1 MCLSHRLLNR
11 LISGRLAALFALAL
25 VVSCISA
32 QAQSHSHGYIFFA
45 PGVASGGGN
54 TNGALAGGVGAEGVF
69 PGGVGL
75 GAELGALKIRH
86 RSGNGSFSSGGG
98 FGLVS
103 VGGYFH
109 IPRSLSSVDS
119 YLTAGYSALVA
130 LGLAASF
137 FHIGGGV
144 NWWFAPHF
152 GLKMEFR
159 DQARGSSGT
168 TNIATFRFGLA
179 FH

>member
-1 MCLSHRLLNR
+1 MRLSHRLGKQINPAK
-11 LISGRLAALFALAL
+11 LAAIWGLAL
-25 VVSCISA
+25 SAFCAPA
-32 QAQSHSHGYIFFA
+32 QAQSHSHGYIFLA
-45 PGVASGGGN
+45 PGVASGSGS

-75 GAELGALKIRH
+75 GAELGALKIHH
-86 RSGNGSFSSGGG
+86 RSVNAFFSSGGG
-98 FGLVS
+98 YGLVS

-109 IPRSLSSVDS
+109 IPRPLSPVDP
-119 YLTAGYSALVA
+119 YLTAGYSALVN

-137 FHIGGGV
+137 VHIGGGL

-152 GLKMEFR
+152 GLKTEFR
-159 DQARGSSGT
+159 DMARSGAGT